1 MFYKKIFFLS
11 FVLFFCTVNGIKA
24 STRELP
30 EQFYTP
36 KTSFLEKILSFKGLK
51 TKLFLSKENYIIPV
65 QGSIFSDNGQEML
78 KSNDSLFLLIQRTGV
93 VYILDAVVDSGK
105 TYSFHRLDHTININ
119 YNIDAN
125 NFLYHKHI
133 FSFGGYGFWRLN
145 GHLRSFNYIDKE
157 WDIVPLNTEI
167 VSNGFNWF
175 DQQEGKLYVPF
186 QSFMNASIKGKMA
199 VSTLGLYDAFYL
211 DLNLNEWVKVGSLHA
226 QAQKLIIENDVNNN
240 YLFTDKGFIFLHK
253 EEICYFNF
261 SKNKIYKSINSELN
275 QFLMRRV
282 SNQNIF
288 FYKDSI
294 YSYNPSIQKFDVK
307 KLAMTDFEELDFPI
321 WGFDKNYY
329 YYMVILMLFIIII
342 ATTVWLYKRRVKQ
355 KIQQSNLKILK
366 TKSIGQAFIGVEL
379 ALIQLLLKALDKG
392 ESVEINQINHVLGIK
407 DKNIGLQK
415 KVRSD
420 VINTINEK
428 YMIIMNDEVQLITS
442 VRKLEDKRFYEYFI
456 NDSEIK
462 SIKKIL
468 ERK

>member
-1 MFYKKIFFLS
+1 
-11 FVLFFCTVNGIKA
+11 
-24 STRELP
+24 
-30 EQFYTP
+30 
-36 KTSFLEKILSFKGLK
+36 
-51 TKLFLSKENYIIPV
+51 
-65 QGSIFSDNGQEML
+65 
-78 KSNDSLFLLIQRTGV
+78 
-93 VYILDAVVDSGK
+93 
-105 TYSFHRLDHTININ
+105 
-119 YNIDAN
+119 
-125 NFLYHKHI
+125 
-133 FSFGGYGFWRLN
+133 
-145 GHLRSFNYIDKE
+145 
-157 WDIVPLNTEI
+157 
-167 VSNGFNWF
+167 
-175 DQQEGKLYVPF
+175 
-186 QSFMNASIKGKMA
+186 
-199 VSTLGLYDAFYL
+199 
-211 DLNLNEWVKVGSLHA
+211 
-226 QAQKLIIENDVNNN
+226 
-240 YLFTDKGFIFLHK
+240 
-253 EEICYFNF
+253 
-261 SKNKIYKSINSELN
+261 
-275 QFLMRRV
+275 
-282 SNQNIF
+282 
-288 FYKDSI
+288 
-294 YSYNPSIQKFDVK
+294 
-307 KLAMTDFEELDFPI
+307 MTDFEELDFPI
-321 WGFDKNYY
+321 WGFDKNY